1 LSPEIAPPSIL
12 EKELLKRNEQLEEK
26 VARLEKEIRLLREL
40 RRLDLIKKYGPG
52 SESLTGLQHLKDVS
66 GYKLGTYKSAKTL
79 WHYIFAEWRR
89 LGQFA
94 QRGGCGDSGR
104 P

>member
-1 LSPEIAPPSIL
+1 ML
-12 EKELLKRNEQLEEK
+12 KETDKLPCTVSDFDFRASYCQIGEGYIEAYSFLAHRHLTM
-26 VARLEKEIRLLREL
+26 
-40 RRLDLIKKYGPG
+40 
-52 SESLTGLQHLKDVS
+52 TGLQHLKDVS